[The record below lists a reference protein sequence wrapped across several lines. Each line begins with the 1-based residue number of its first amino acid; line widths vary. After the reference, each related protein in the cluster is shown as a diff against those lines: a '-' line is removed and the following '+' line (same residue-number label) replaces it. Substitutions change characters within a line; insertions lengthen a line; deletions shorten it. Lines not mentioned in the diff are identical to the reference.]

1 MNSFVPTGYV
11 LETPLNLW
19 AGVDEIENE
28 FIVKNPMSAQV
39 ILATGYDA
47 VTVSA
52 GGLAV
57 PLMKTGDVR
66 LGIIGNYME
75 EYVAGKYYE
84 AVIYAYAK
92 GSSSGMGIY
101 YEEDNLKVFW
111 GNNPKGYVIYNCD
124 EKTAL
129 YATKEYGKCYDVEP
143 SGGWLIY
150 TRPTLNNT
158 AKNIITLSWK
168 TAYAIEHSASA
179 DLSEVKREIAKLQ
192 KEVSENTEDITGINE
207 SLVAINERI
216 AEIEKMPGP
225 EGPQGPAGEP
235 GPKGD
240 PGPAGPQGEPGPAGE
255 TGPQGPKGDPGP
267 AGPQGPVGETGAT
280 GPAGE
285 QGPKGDSG
293 PQGPIGET
301 GPAGPKGEPGTAGP
315 QGEPGPAGETGPQG
329 PKGDPG
335 PAGPQGPAGV
345 GIPAGGTAECVLMK
359 NSDMDFDTKW
369 SDVPLIDLV
378 SKYISRFL
386 KVLSGSSF
394 STDTPRSTARLNLDR
409 LYDNPSVDSFACI
422 YGIFYGSSNDSLS
435 HKCYS
440 FGGQW
445 TIPLKNGTYN
455 LPVCCNEN
463 VFTDEE
469 LLVKHGLFVRL
480 IVSTITDSN
489 GIEKTAIQISPII
502 SAHTS
507 RVAYFLNVSMG
518 AYIFGG
524 EES

>member
-39 ILATGYDA
+39 IMSTGYDA

-52 GGLAV
+52 GVLAV
-57 PLMKTGDVR
+57 PLMQTGGVR

-92 GSSSGMGIY
+92 GTSSGMGIY

-129 YATKEYGKCYDVEP
+129 YATKEYGECYDVEP

-192 KEVSENTEDITGINE
+192 KDVSENTEDITGINE
-207 SLVAINERI
+207 ALVAMNERI
-216 AEIEKMPGP
+216 AEIERMP
-225 EGPQGPAGEP
+225 GPQGPIGETGP
-235 GPKGD
+235 AGPKGD
-240 PGPAGPQGEPGPAGE
+240 TGPAGPQGEPGPAGE

-285 QGPKGDSG
+285 
-293 PQGPIGET
+293 
-301 GPAGPKGEPGTAGP
+301 
-315 QGEPGPAGETGPQG
+315 PGPAGETGPQG
-329 PKGDPG
+329 PKGDSG
-335 PAGPQGPAGV
+335 PAGPQGPVGETGATGPAGEPGPAGETGPQGPAGAGV
-345 GIPAGGTAECVLMK
+345 PAGGTAECVLMK
-359 NSDMDFDTKW
+359 NSNMDFDTKW
-369 SDVPLIDLV
+369 SEVPLTDLL
-378 SKYISRFL
+378 SKNISRFL
-386 KVLSGSSF
+386 KVLNGSSF
-394 STDTPRSTARLNLDR
+394 SKDTPRSTAKLTLDR

-422 YGIFYGSSNDSLS
+422 YGIFYGSSDASLS

-445 TIPLKNGTYN
+445 TIPLKNGSYN

-480 IVSTITDSN
+480 LVSTNTDSN

-502 SAHTS
+502 SADTS

-524 EES
+524 EDV